1 MNYYN
6 IDNMSDEQIRLRE
19 AQIRGDV
26 TQSVGREE
34 TVEEKHNREMQQ
46 TAEAHR
52 QLDREQQARYGI
64 PRDIPTPKYQT
75 IDNMSDEQIR
85 LREAQIRGSVT
96 QSVGRELTPEERRE
110 KEFQE
115 TLNAHRQL
123 DAEQQARYGIPRD
136 IPMPKYQTIDNM
148 SDDSLRI
155 IQAMVQEKKEND
167 KPMNETI
174 DNIIQNG
181 LPKNEEDLKAL
192 IGKYSERRDFVKT
205 LLEKSKMKLETSI
218 KDWQNFESKEVNDQ
232 INKAVYEYLAIIST
246 LNDLKCNLQSPK
258 FAQYDPYYVDLKL
271 SKLSDIMHKRRVS
284 GCNIDIPIPSQ
295 YDITN
300 NNSKL
305 DAVRSIYFV
314 EKEIEGQIID
324 WGRYA
329 TPVENKEA
337 VSNFES
343 ARQEQMQEDE
353 KMRIAQIQAAQN
365 ISNTQNKGFSK

>member
-6 IDNMSDEQIRLRE
+6 IDNMSDEQIKLKE
-19 AQIRGDV
+19 AQIRGNV
-26 TQSVGREE
+26 TQSVGREL
-34 TVEEKHNREMQQ
+34 TPEEKHNRELQQ
-46 TAEAHR
+46 AAEAHK
-52 QLDREQQARYGI
+52 QLDIEQQERYGI
-64 PRDIPTPKYQT
+64 PRDVPTPKYQT

-85 LREAQIRGSVT
+85 LREAQIRGNVT
-96 QSVGRELTPEERRE
+96 QSVGRELTPEEKRE
-110 KEFQE
+110 NEFQE
-115 TLNAHRQL
+115 TLNTHRQL
-123 DAEQQARYGIPRD
+123 DAEQQARYSIPRD

-155 IQAMVQEKKEND
+155 MEAMVQEKKEND

-174 DNIIQNG
+174 DDIIQNG
-181 LPKNEEDLKAL
+181 LPKNEEDLKSL
-192 IGKYSERRDFVKT
+192 IGKYSERKDFVKT
-205 LLEKSKMKLETSI
+205 LLEKSRMKLEFSI

-271 SKLSDIMHKRRVS
+271 PNLSDIMHKRRVS
-284 GCNIDIPIPSQ
+284 GCNIDISIPNQ

-300 NNSKL
+300 NNAKL

-329 TPVENKEA
+329 TSVENKEA